1 MRPVQNDQ
9 KGSREQHAKLM
20 FYPID
25 GRPTMS
31 HSHLGKHKQNP
42 KSTNQYANN
51 SQWKELLAQVPQAGK
66 MVDNVLDLEA
76 PADEQE

>member
-1 MRPVQNDQ
+1 MRPVQNGQATALHDLHNPR
-9 KGSREQHAKLM
+9 SS
-20 FYPID
+20 D

-51 SQWKELLAQVPQAGK
+51 SQWKEPLAQVPEAGK
-66 MVDNVLDLEA
+66 MVDDVLDLEA